1 MKKLSY
7 LILLIGL
14 NITIFAQDSHV
25 CNMIEKTLDYMDI
38 KVQDVRIADGRA
50 KGGIRMLIITYK
62 ANSTRDKQAVELTN
76 VLESGIV
83 ANDKLDG
90 NIDETS
96 AVIADNFGNTLAIV
110 NTTVS
115 ATRTF
120 QRRKDAEN
128 YVKSWN
134 VMRVDKSFLSSLLS
148 MSKQN

>member
-96 AVIADNFGNTLAIV
+96 AVIADNFGNTLAMYPPGELHL
-110 NTTVS
+110 T
-115 ATRTF
+115 
-120 QRRKDAEN
+120 
-128 YVKSWN
+128 
-134 VMRVDKSFLSSLLS
+134 
-148 MSKQN
+148 